1 MPNFEYP
8 KILYLL
14 FLILPLVAWY
24 IFRILRKKTSLQI
37 STTMAFANV
46 RKGVRYYLQ
55 HIPFAISCLAIA
67 ALIFAAARP
76 RSSTVQE
83 TIDTEGIDIVISLD
97 ISTSMLARDF
107 KPDRVEAA
115 KQIAAEFIAERIS
128 DRIGLVLYAGESF
141 TQCPLTTD
149 KPTLLN
155 LLREVHTP
163 GMIEDGT
170 AIGNGLATAVA
181 RLKDSKAKSRVI
193 ILLTD
198 GMHNAGE
205 ISPNMAAEMAEQ
217 YNIRVYTI
225 GVGTQGMAPYPHRN
239 PFGGV
244 QFENV
249 PVEIDEDLLK
259 DISSRTD
266 GKYFRA
272 TDNKKLQEIYG
283 EINAME
289 KTKTQID
296 SFNIYKEEYMPFAL
310 IGLGLL
316 LLMILLRLF
325 ILKILP

>member
-1 MPNFEYP
+1 MPDFEYP
-8 KILYLL
+8 KILFLL

-24 IFRILRKKTSLQI
+24 IFKTLRKKTSLQI
-37 STTMAFANV
+37 STTMPFTKIK
-46 RKGVRYYLQ
+46 KGLRYYLQ
-55 HIPFAISCLAIA
+55 HIPFALMCIAIA
-67 ALIFAAARP
+67 ALIVAAARL
-76 RSSTVQE
+76 RSVTTEE
-83 TIDTEGIDIVISLD
+83 TIDTEGIDIVLALD

-107 KPDRVEAA
+107 SPDRIEAA
-115 KQIAAEFIAERIS
+115 KKIATQFISERVS
-128 DRIGLVLYAGESF
+128 DRIGLVVFAGESF

-149 KPTLLN
+149 KVTLINVLSQV
-155 LLREVHTP
+155 ET

-181 RLKDSKAKSRVI
+181 RLKDSNAKSRVI

-198 GMHNAGE
+198 GVNNMGE
-205 ISPNMAAEMAEQ
+205 ISPNMAAEMAEH
-217 YNIRVYTI
+217 YNLRVYTI
-225 GVGTQGMAPYPHRN
+225 GVGKQGMAPYPVTTI
-239 PFGGV
+239 FGTTH
-244 QFENV
+244 FENR
-249 PVEIDEDLLK
+249 PVEIDEELLK
-259 DISSRTD
+259 EISSRTD

-310 IGLGLL
+310 IGFGLL
-316 LLMILLRLF
+316 LLVILLRLF